1 MHGVITK
8 IMVGN
13 KTDNIIKELFES
25 FLDNYQKQEQI
36 MRGRNDFIF

>member
-25 FLDNYQKQEQI
+25 FLDNQKQEQI

>member
-25 FLDNYQKQEQI
+25 FLDNQKQEDETI
-36 MRGRNDFIF
+36 LYFKVLR